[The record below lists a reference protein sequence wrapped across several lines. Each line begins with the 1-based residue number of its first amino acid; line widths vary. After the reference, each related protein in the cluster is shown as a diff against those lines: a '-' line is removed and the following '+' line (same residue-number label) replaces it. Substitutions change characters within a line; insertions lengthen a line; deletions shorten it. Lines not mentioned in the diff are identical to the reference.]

1 MVFAPVKSTPLRR
14 LIPSRIVGGGD
25 DPIFALNAEAN
36 RRRAAGEAVVNS
48 TLGVLLDED
57 LRLSTLPSVLEA
69 YRRLPAERGAG
80 YAPIA
85 GPRPFLDAVR
95 KDVFGASPLL
105 AHSCAVATPGGTGA
119 LALAVA
125 NFLEVGQALLTPSFY
140 WGPYD
145 TIASIAGRRV
155 ETFSMFDRDGRFH
168 VAALEEAL
176 ARQAATQGRALL
188 VLNTPCNNPTGYSL
202 DAHDWDALVPVLQAA
217 SQRMPLCVLMDVAY
231 ARYAQGNPFDWV
243 DRFAPLVEDLTLL
256 VAWSA
261 SKSFAQYG
269 ARVGACIAVET
280 DPKELLLV
288 ESALTNGCRGT
299 WSNGNHLGLLAIT
312 ECLTDPLLSV
322 SYMKE
327 RVALRTMLT
336 ARVDAFTALCKTA
349 SLRHPRYEGGF
360 FVTVECPQPEVAA
373 ARMRELSV
381 FVVPVKGALRVA
393 LCSTP
398 LASVPRLVDALA
410 TSVLQPQ

>member
-1 MVFAPVKSTPLRR
+1 MVLAPVKSTPLRR
-14 LIPSRIVGGGD
+14 LIPSRLTGGGD

-36 RRRAAGEAVVNS
+36 RRRALGEAVVNS
-48 TLGVLLDED
+48 TLGVLLDEE

-69 YRRLPAERGAG
+69 YRRIPAERGAG

-95 KDVFGASPLL
+95 KDVLGQSTLL

-145 TIASIAGRRV
+145 TIASVAGRRV
-155 ETFSMFDRDGRFH
+155 ETFAMFDAQGRFH
-168 VAALEEAL
+168 TAALQAAL
-176 ARQAATQGRALL
+176 AQQQESQGRALL

-202 DAHDWDALVPVLQAA
+202 DDADWESLVPVLQAA
-217 SQRMPLCVLMDVAY
+217 AQRMPLCVLMDVAY
-231 ARYAQGNPFDWV
+231 ARYAEGNPFQWV
-243 DRFAPLVEDLTLL
+243 DRFAPLVDDLTL
-256 VAWSA
+256 VFAWSA

-280 DPKELLLV
+280 DPRELLLV
-288 ESALTNGCRGT
+288 ECALTNGCRGT
-299 WSNGNHLGLLAIT
+299 WSNGNHLGLLAVT
-312 ECLTDPLLSV
+312 ECLTDPILSAAAQ
-322 SYMKE
+322 KE
-327 RVALRTMLT
+327 RAALRAMLT
-336 ARVDAFTALCKTA
+336 TRVEAFTRLCRSA

-360 FVTVECPQPEVAA
+360 FVTVECAHPEVAA
-373 ARMRELSV
+373 ARMRELGV
-381 FVVPVKGALRVA
+381 FVVPIQGALRVA

-398 LASVPRLVDALA
+398 LSSVGRLVEALA
-410 TSVLQPQ
+410 KGVHAPA

>member
-1 MVFAPVKSTPLRR
+1 MVLAPVKTTPLRR
-14 LIPSRIVGGGD
+14 LIPSRLTGGGD

-36 RRRAAGEAVVNS
+36 RRRAAGEPVVNS
-48 TLGVLLDED
+48 TLGVLLDEE
-57 LRLSTLPSVLEA
+57 LRLATLPCVLEA

-95 KDVFGASPLL
+95 KDVFGSSPLF

-145 TIASIAGRRV
+145 TIASVAGRRV
-155 ETFSMFDRDGRFH
+155 ETFAMFDRDGRFD
-168 VAALEEAL
+168 VAALEQGL
-176 ARQAATQGRALL
+176 LRQQQAQGRALL

-202 DAHDWDALVPVLQAA
+202 DAQDWDALVPVLQAA
-217 SQRMPLCVLMDVAY
+217 AQRMPLCVLMDVAY
-231 ARYAQGNPFDWV
+231 ARYAQGDPFDWV
-243 DRFAPLVEDLTLL
+243 DRLAPLADDLTLL

-261 SKSFAQYG
+261 SKSYAQYG
-269 ARVGACIAVET
+269 ARIGACLAVET

-299 WSNGNHLGLLAIT
+299 WSNGNHLGLLAVT
-312 ECLTDPLLSV
+312 ECLVDPVLSV
-322 SYMKE
+322 ASLRE
-327 RVALRTMLT
+327 RAALRAMLT
-336 ARVDAFTALCKTA
+336 ARVEAFTRLCRSA

-360 FVTVECPQPEVAA
+360 FVTVECKHADVAA
-373 ARMRELSV
+373 ARMRELGV
-381 FVVPVKGALRVA
+381 FVVPIHGALRVA

-398 LASVPRLVDALA
+398 LASVPRLVDALQK
-410 TSVLQPQ
+410 SVLPPA